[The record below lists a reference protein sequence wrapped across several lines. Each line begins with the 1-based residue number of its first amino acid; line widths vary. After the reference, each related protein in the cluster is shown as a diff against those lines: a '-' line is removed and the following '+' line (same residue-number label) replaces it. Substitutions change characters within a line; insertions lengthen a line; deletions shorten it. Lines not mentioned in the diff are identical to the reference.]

1 MIRFTISIPSEL
13 NDWLKT
19 QAKHYNRS
27 KSQHIAF
34 LLQAIRETAE
44 QNQERLSKVAMDEI
58 DVLFPGLDKEITT
71 GFPDLGNDNES
82 DQNP

>member
-1 MIRFTISIPSEL
+1 MIRFTLILSSEL

-27 KSQHIAF
+27 KNQHIAF

-44 QNQERLSKVAMDEI
+44 QNQERLSKVDFTTEAL
-58 DVLFPGLDKEITT
+58 VFGGLGD
-71 GFPDLGNDNES
+71 DNES
-82 DQNP
+82 NK